1 MLNGTNTGRACMSGA
16 YCKNRPIIT
25 TMTGKALLIQHGPW
39 HRMLTIKGL
48 AMRSEFAANNA
59 LARNADTLRIGKHA
73 LAPYR
78 PAYRAPVQRGF
89 LARLFALIF

>member
-1 MLNGTNTGRACMSGA
+1 
-16 YCKNRPIIT
+16 
-25 TMTGKALLIQHGPW
+25 
-39 HRMLTIKGL
+39 
-48 AMRSEFAANNA
+48 MRSEFAAHAA